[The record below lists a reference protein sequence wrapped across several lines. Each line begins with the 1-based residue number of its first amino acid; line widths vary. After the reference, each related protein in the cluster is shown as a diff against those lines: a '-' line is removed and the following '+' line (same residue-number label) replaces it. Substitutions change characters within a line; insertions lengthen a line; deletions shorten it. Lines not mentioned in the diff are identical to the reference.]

1 LLARSLNALG
11 VERAWVVH
19 GAGGLDELS
28 TLGHSKVSELHAGT
42 VNTFYVHPAD
52 AGLPLTQ
59 KSTLLG
65 GDAPANAEIVRRLL
79 DGEAGP
85 RRDIVL
91 FNAAAALLI
100 AGRAAT
106 LRDGVQ
112 MAADS
117 LASGRARAALER
129 LCEVCRR

>member
-1 LLARSLNALG
+1 
-11 VERAWVVH
+11 
-19 GAGGLDELS
+19 
-28 TLGHSKVSELHAGT
+28 
-42 VNTFYVHPAD
+42 
-52 AGLPLTQ
+52 
-59 KSTLLG
+59 
-65 GDAPANAEIVRRLL
+65 
-79 DGEAGP
+79 
-85 RRDIVL
+85 VL